1 MFKDKFGKTRQKIG
15 LHIHT
20 TLSDGRKT
28 PDEAARLYREAGF
41 DAIAITDHWQYGEG
55 GRISGLTILSGCE
68 YNTGTMDAASGV
80 YHIVGVLMQKK
91 PFVMRS
97 ATPQEII
104 DAIHDAGGIAILA
117 HPAWSLNTPEKIAKL
132 RNLDGIEIY
141 NTVSDVGKNRRGD
154 SSLII
159 DMLGVEGKFYP
170 LHAAD
175 DTHDFMDELAK
186 SFICVECESLDR
198 ASLFAAIKAGKFY
211 ASQGPEIHLL
221 RNDDGTFTVNST
233 EVVEVV
239 FQSNMCSAKRVFLG
253 DALTSVTYTPRDGEK
268 YVRAYVTDKHG
279 RRAWSGCLT
288 V

>member
-1 MFKDKFGKTRQKIG
+1 MFKDKFGKMRAKIG
-15 LHIHT
+15 LHTHT
-20 TLSDGRKT
+20 TLSDGRKS
-28 PDEAARLYREAGF
+28 PEEAARLYREAGY
-41 DAIAITDHWQYGEG
+41 DAIAITDHWIYGEG
-55 GRISGLTILSGCE
+55 GRIGGLTVLSGCE

-80 YHIVGVLMQKK
+80 YHIVGVLMHKK

-104 DAIHDAGGIAILA
+104 DAIHDAGGLAILA

-132 RNLDGIEIY
+132 RNIDGIEIY
-141 NTVSDVGKNRRGD
+141 NTVSDCNTNRRGD

-175 DTHDFMDELAK
+175 DTHYFTDDLAK
-186 SFICVECESLDR
+186 SYLCVECESLDR
-198 ASLFAAIKAGKFY
+198 ASLIAAIKAGRFY
-211 ASQGPEIHLL
+211 ASQGPEIRLSK
-221 RNDDGTFTVNST
+221 NYDGTFTVNST

-239 FQSNMCSAKRVFLG
+239 FQSNMCAAKRVFKG
-253 DALTSVTYTPRDGEK
+253 DALTSVTYTPREGEK
-268 YVRAYVTDKHG
+268 YVRAYVTDKYG
-279 RRAWSGCLT
+279 RRAWSSCLM

>member
-1 MFKDKFGKTRQKIG
+1 M
-15 LHIHT
+15 HT
-20 TLSDGRKT
+20 TVSDGRRS
-28 PDEAARLYREAGF
+28 PEEAARLYREAGY
-41 DAIAITDHWQYGEG
+41 DAVVFAEHWIYGEG
-55 GRISGLTILSGCE
+55 GYVSGLKILPGIE

-80 YHIVGVLMQKK
+80 YHIVGALMHKK

-104 DAIHDAGGIAILA
+104 DAIHDAGGLAILA
-117 HPAWSLNTPEKIAKL
+117 HPAWSLNTPEKIARL
-132 RNLDGIEIY
+132 RGVDGIEIF

-175 DTHDFMDELAK
+175 DTHDYGYDLAK
-186 SFICVECESLDR
+186 SFICVECETCERTDL
-198 ASLFAAIKAGKFY
+198 LAAIKAGRFY

-221 RNDDGTFTVNST
+221 KNDDGTFTVNST

-239 FQSNMCSAKRVFLG
+239 FQSNMCSAKRVFTG
-253 DALTSVTYTPRDGEK
+253 DALTCVTYTPRDGEK
-268 YVRAYVTDKHG
+268 FIRAYVVDKFG
-279 RRAWSGCLT
+279 RRAWSHCLM